1 MGNTKHYIWSAVG
14 LSSAEFTNGLFA
26 PAGEDLIG
34 MMMVVMMVMIVTATG
49 AALVMLMMM
58 LVVMIIMVVMMLV
71 VMIMAAAGAILVML
85 MMMVMIVILI
95 MLVIVVAL
103 ILVLF
108 LHMGEID
115 LFALNGVQNLLA
127 FQLLHRSCDD
137 GGIRIQLAD
146 HGNGSLHFLIG
157 SLRKIGTA

>member
-1 MGNTKHYIWSAVG
+1 
-14 LSSAEFTNGLFA
+14 
-26 PAGEDLIG
+26 
-34 MMMVVMMVMIVTATG
+34 
-49 AALVMLMMM
+49 MM
-58 LVVMIIMVVMMLV
+58 LVVMIVMVVMMLV

-95 MLVIVVAL
+95 MVVMMLVIVIAL

-115 LFALNGVQNLLA
+115 LFALDGVQNLLA
-127 FQLLHRSCDD
+127 FQLLHRSGDD
-137 GGIRIQLAD
+137 GGIRIQLTD